1 MKKILAILLALTMIV
16 GLMSVAFADQTE
28 GKTASIKITTDETLE
43 GAAANK
49 YLAYKIFDAQY
60 ESLSGKNTQDDKDTF
75 DYPDGTAVAYFMKT
89 GNPWIATVQGMTD
102 YFTVTAAA
110 DGSGYTV
117 VLKDGVANTA
127 ETAKAIATTLKTALA
142 SLTLTGDYEGI
153 EVVAGGD
160 AVSVQPGYY
169 LIASDNATNLQLI
182 TTNVEMVEK
191 NEYIN
196 DLKIAETASVSIG
209 ESATYYVKVFIPANV
224 NTTLPV
230 VVHDELPDQLSFNN
244 DVKVSVSDSDP
255 GDTSDALKA
264 LTYGNLTS
272 AYTVTTTGLTDN
284 CDFEISINTT
294 DLLGKYI
301 VFKYSAELLATAAAD
316 TGYVNKEFTT
326 YSDYT
331 TTPSTPEVKTYD
343 FDIKKVDGEG
353 TELEG
358 AIFELRPAADGA
370 AIEFFAVDGGYKK
383 VDTSDVTTVDATKV
397 TNLEAGT
404 INIAGLG
411 AGTYYL
417 VETQAP
423 TGFNALTAPVIITIA
438 DDGTIS
444 ATYDGTALQN
454 VSDLFEIENQS
465 GTQLPS
471 TGGIGTTIFYI
482 VG

>member
-75 DYPDGTAVAYFMKT
+75 DYPDGTAVAYFMET

-284 CDFEISINTT
+284 
-294 DLLGKYI
+294 
-301 VFKYSAELLATAAAD
+301 
-316 TGYVNKEFTT
+316 
-326 YSDYT
+326 
-331 TTPSTPEVKTYD
+331 
-343 FDIKKVDGEG
+343 
-353 TELEG
+353 
-358 AIFELRPAADGA
+358 
-370 AIEFFAVDGGYKK
+370 
-383 VDTSDVTTVDATKV
+383 
-397 TNLEAGT
+397 
-404 INIAGLG
+404 
-411 AGTYYL
+411 
-417 VETQAP
+417 
-423 TGFNALTAPVIITIA
+423 
-438 DDGTIS
+438 
-444 ATYDGTALQN
+444 
-454 VSDLFEIENQS
+454 
-465 GTQLPS
+465 
-471 TGGIGTTIFYI
+471 
-482 VG
+482 